1 MRRSFLAGALFV
13 FRLLTEG
20 AAAMNELYRIKSLD
34 YSYQWNK
41 QQVPVLKGIDL
52 ELEKGCFTCFIG
64 PSGTGKTTL
73 LNLLGLIDLPSG
85 GKIEFAGEDVTR
97 MRESEKEELRL
108 HKVGFIF
115 QSFYLIPTLSVLENT
130 SYFLPSLGKTPSQA
144 RQIGM
149 ETLDILGLAD
159 HAHKKPLEL
168 SGGQRQRVAI
178 ARAIAKKPDVV
189 LADEPT
195 ANLDSVTAEKIIF
208 AFKELQKTANTSF
221 IFSTHDSHLM
231 SFAKSVYRM
240 KDGRIE
246 GRV

>member
-1 MRRSFLAGALFV
+1 MEA
-13 FRLLTEG
+13 
-20 AAAMNELYRIKSLD
+20 LYRIKSLD
-34 YSYQWNK
+34 YSYNWNNQK
-41 QQVPVLKGIDL
+41 VPVLKGIDL

-73 LNLLGLIDLPSG
+73 LNLLGLIDVPSSG
-85 GKIEFAGEDVTR
+85 TIEFAGEDVTHLP
-97 MRESEKEELRL
+97 EADKEDVRL

-115 QSFYLIPTLSVLENT
+115 QSFYLIPTLTVLENT
-130 SYFLPSLGKTPSQA
+130 SYFLPSLGKTSAQA
-144 RQIGM
+144 RQIAL
-149 ETLDILGLAD
+149 ETLDMLGLAD
-159 HAHKKPLEL
+159 HAQKKPLEL

-178 ARAIAKKPDVV
+178 ARAIAKKPAVV

-195 ANLDSVTAEKIIF
+195 ANLDSVTAEKIIY

-246 GRV
+246 GRA